1 MLFFWK
7 KKGSEQKAAASSP
20 EELAKQCEERVT
32 AYESGHIPCQGC
44 GLQIPSRKLDTL
56 KMVECPKCQRI
67 AFVPLRI
74 GKYWLFEPLGGGGM
88 GSVYKAVCRQEPA
101 RFFAVKVLSRAE
113 RTKPVNIHALLNEA
127 RIGQIVGGHP
137 CLVRCVDSGCE
148 DGEYYSAMELVQG
161 ERLDK
166 RVDRLGRMPE
176 RQVLQMGLH
185 LLSAEQ
191 HMYKCGYLY
200 RDMKP
205 ENIIINDDGFAVLFD
220 FGLCVPRELALHP
233 QEEYVSGSPYYLPPE
248 RLLGTGEDAYSEI
261 YSIGMVMY
269 YALSGQTFFDA
280 KEVEALAKRHLSKVR
295 LSVSGKLRDF
305 RPELVE
311 VLSRMIRPDPAER
324 YQTFHEA
331 ARAIEAVRLTA
342 PAAPEDSQANAGR

>member
-1 MLFFWK
+1 MLFFWRK
-7 KKGSEQKAAASSP
+7 KRGESAEAAPTTPDEA
-20 EELAKQCEERVT
+20 ARQCELRVSSF
-32 AYESGHIPCQGC
+32 EGGHIPCQGC
-44 GLQIPSRKLDTL
+44 GLQIPTRKLETL

-67 AFVPLRI
+67 AFVPMRV
-74 GKYWLFEPLGGGGM
+74 GQYWLFEPLGGGGM
-88 GSVYKAVCRQEPA
+88 GSVYKALNRQHPA
-101 RFFAVKVLSRAE
+101 LLFAVKVLSRTE
-113 RTKPVNIHALLNEA
+113 KTKPVNIHALLNEA
-127 RIGQIVGGHP
+127 RISKIVSGHP
-137 CLVRCVDSGCE
+137 CLVKCSDSGCE
-148 DGEYYSAMELVQG
+148 DGEYYYAMELVQG

-176 RQVLQMGLH
+176 REVLQMVLH

-191 HMYKCGYLY
+191 HIYKCGYLY

-205 ENIIINDDGFAVLFD
+205 ENIIINTDGYAVLID
-220 FGLCVPRELALHP
+220 YGLCLPRDLALHP
-233 QEEYVSGSPYYLPPE
+233 QDEYVSGSPYYLPPE

-261 YSIGMVMY
+261 YSIGMVTY

-311 VLSRMIRPDPAER
+311 VLSRMVKQDAAER

-342 PAAPEDSQANAGR
+342 PASAPGT

>member
-1 MLFFWK
+1 MFFFWK
-7 KKGSEQKAAASSP
+7 KKKNELGGKDDAAKAVSP
-20 EELAKQCEERVT
+20 KKLARLCEEWIT
-32 AYESGHIPCQGC
+32 AFEEGYLPCQEC
-44 GLQIPSRKLDTL
+44 GMQIPSRKLETL
-56 KMVECPKCQRI
+56 KMVECPQCKRI

-74 GKYWLFEPLGGGGM
+74 GQYWLFEPLGGGGM
-88 GSVYKAVCRQEPA
+88 GSVYKAVNRQYPA
-101 RFFAVKVLSRAE
+101 QLFAVKVLSRAE
-113 RTKPVNIHALLNEA
+113 KTKPVNIHALLNEA
-127 RIGQIVGGHP
+127 RVGKIVSGHP
-137 CLVRCVDSGCE
+137 CLVKCVDSGCE

-161 ERLDK
+161 DRLDK

-176 RQVLQMGLH
+176 RQVLQMGMH

-191 HMYKCGYLY
+191 HIYKCGYLY

-205 ENIIINDDGFAVLFD
+205 ENIIINEEGFAVLFD
-220 FGLCVPRELALHP
+220 YGLCIPREQALNP
-233 QEEYVSGSPYYLPPE
+233 QDEYVSGSPYYLPPE

-280 KEVEALAKRHLSKVR
+280 KEVAALAKRHLSKLR

-311 VLSRMIRPDPAER
+311 VLGHMIKQEPGER

-342 PAAPEDSQANAGR
+342 PSGDKP